1 MQWRLGLKA
10 HPYVSISFCETHVRV
25 HPPTHSPHPT
35 HSLTPH
41 IHHTLLL
48 SHTFSL
54 PRYLIHIVARTPAL
68 HRYMV
73 RGDRSAITPILRR
86 LGKWYSN
93 VWGSVDGGIFAQCY
107 DEDETNC
114 PSYVDTALYLRS
126 STAGVLCAVLPPPPL
141 HPQASKTPPKP
152 LATIRPHCSI
162 LSVAQVREQAVLRE
176 GRLRRVD
183 EDQLQIFVQPLQRSI
198 RRPYADGVSRA
209 THCHCCA
216 AHLVRSTCAVLSRAV
231 SYSY

>member
-126 STAGVLCAVLPPPPL
+126 STAGVLCAVLPPPPPFTPKQARL
-141 HPQASKTPPKP
+141 HQSLWPQYVLTAPFFPLHRYVNKLYCVKGDYVEWMKINCRFSCSLCKEAS
-152 LATIRPHCSI
+152 
-162 LSVAQVREQAVLRE
+162 
-176 GRLRRVD
+176 
-183 EDQLQIFVQPLQRSI
+183 EDPTQM
-198 RRPYADGVSRA
+198 G
-209 THCHCCA
+209 
-216 AHLVRSTCAVLSRAV
+216 
-231 SYSY
+231 